1 MSCSWRY
8 ERQARRAGYQRIAG
22 VDEVGRGSLIGPVVA
37 AAVILDPDRP
47 VRGLQDSKTLSPAR
61 RAELAAQIRERA
73 VAWAVAQVDAARIDA
88 WNIHRA
94 SCQAMREAVLRLAP
108 PADFLLTDAFAVD
121 LPLPQRNLIRG
132 DARCASIAAASILAK
147 EARDRLMDE
156 LAEQYPHY
164 GLQRNRGYATAEHLE
179 ALRRHGPSPLHRF
192 SFAPVRAAASW
203 SSRASQQLLPLQE
216 QSES

>member
-73 VAWAVAQVDAARIDA
+73 VA
-88 WNIHRA
+88 
-94 SCQAMREAVLRLAP
+94 
-108 PADFLLTDAFAVD
+108 
-121 LPLPQRNLIRG
+121 
-132 DARCASIAAASILAK
+132 
-147 EARDRLMDE
+147 
-156 LAEQYPHY
+156 
-164 GLQRNRGYATAEHLE
+164 
-179 ALRRHGPSPLHRF
+179 
-192 SFAPVRAAASW
+192 
-203 SSRASQQLLPLQE
+203 
-216 QSES
+216 